1 MTVVE
6 PSSDGT
12 QLTQLRACMTL
23 SKQHLCAQKH
33 PRSMKYVLVRR
44 AYDMPYID
52 AAPRVRV

>member
-33 PRSMKYVLVRR
+33 PPSMKYVLVRR
-44 AYDMPYID
+44 AYDMIH
-52 AAPRVRV
+52 